1 LTAAT
6 VSNHDPL
13 DLIEAHLIA
22 PPVVKRVEAWFAI
35 AAAFSSE
42 PPF

>member
-35 AAAFSSE
+35 AAFSSE